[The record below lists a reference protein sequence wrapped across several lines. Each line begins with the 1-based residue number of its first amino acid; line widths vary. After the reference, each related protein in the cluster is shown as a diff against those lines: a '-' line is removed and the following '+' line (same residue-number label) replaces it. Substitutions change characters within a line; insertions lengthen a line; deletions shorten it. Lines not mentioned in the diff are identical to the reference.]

1 MYRGFVYRSSTFR
14 SPGGGTGPGVLNCDD
29 LKNYTTPFVLIADTG
44 VDFTL
49 NGQLVDGGTGAYIG
63 NEGYYE
69 AQELDILG
77 NITIKRFCFF
87 AITAVHIIEMQSNF
101 KYGMTGVNNMSRNQ
115 SPSAGMML
123 YCERPVVG
131 KILDDNR
138 VIAGI
143 IWNRNF
149 YKGVADEDAF
159 VKVIKGRSLIIE
171 DNSNSDAILYQRE
184 LVI

>member
-29 LKNYTTPFVLIADTG
+29 LKNYTTPFILMADTG

-69 AQELDILG
+69 AQELDVYG
-77 NITIKRFCFF
+77 NVIIKRFCFF
-87 AITAVHIIEMQSNF
+87 AITAVHNIEMQSNF
-101 KYGMTGVNNMSRNQ
+101 KYGMTGIQNMNRNLN
-115 SPSAGMML
+115 AGGSLML
-123 YCERPVVG
+123 YSSRPVVG

-138 VIAGI
+138 VMAGV
-143 IWNRNF
+143 IWDRNF
-149 YKGVADEDAF
+149 YKGKDADSF
-159 VKVIKGRSLIIE
+159 VKVIKGRELIIE
-171 DNSNSDAILYQRE
+171 DNSNADAILYRQD
-184 LVI
+184 LVL